1 MITFLANRMIPLKH
15 QALATLLLTAPL
27 ILSGRVVKA
36 EDRGLVLSLSCM
48 ACHAP
53 GDDNSGAIPTLSGK
67 SAQELVIAL
76 RQFRNGTRKATIMDR
91 IAKGYTDAEIRQLAR
106 ALAQRKP

>member
-1 MITFLANRMIPLKH
+1 MISLKH
-15 QALATLLLTAPL
+15 QVFATLFLAAPL
-27 ILSGRVVKA
+27 AFLGEVA
-36 EDRGLVLSLSCM
+36 EAEERGLVLSLSCTT
-48 ACHAP
+48 CHAS

-67 SAQELVIAL
+67 SAQELEIAL